1 MYSDI
6 KVKKKLKAL
15 IKDLHPENIEQ
26 SDIMI
31 SGIETNS
38 KNVSNG
44 DLFIAIN
51 GRNHNGNAYII
62 DAIKNGAAAA
72 ISNEKTIYDSDK
84 PLINIENLSLIHI

>member
-6 KVKKKLKAL
+6 KVKKKLKEL

-38 KNVSNG
+38 KNVTSG

-51 GRNHNGNAYII
+51 GNTEDGNVYIN
-62 DAIKNGAAAA
+62 DAIKNGASAV
-72 ISNEKTIYDSDK
+72 ISN
-84 PLINIENLSLIHI
+84 